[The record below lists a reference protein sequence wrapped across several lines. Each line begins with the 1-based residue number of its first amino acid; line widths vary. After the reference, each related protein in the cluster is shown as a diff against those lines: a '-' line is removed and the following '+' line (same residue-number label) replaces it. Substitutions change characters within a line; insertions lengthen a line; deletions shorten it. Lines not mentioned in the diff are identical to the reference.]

1 MKLKNATPRNPHT
14 APPSPNQTN
23 AQTAS
28 SGKPTLSGGLELLTG
43 FQVEPMMMTRQGDP
57 SSPCQDAT
65 RNQRHPHPLVHSGDV
80 DRSDQRHH
88 GQ

>member
-1 MKLKNATPRNPHT
+1 MQHPEIPTLRHPPRTKRTHKQLPV
-14 APPSPNQTN
+14 AKGPSPEV
-23 AQTAS
+23 
-28 SGKPTLSGGLELLTG
+28 GLELLTG
-43 FQVEPMMMTRQGDP
+43 FQVEPMMMTRQGNP